1 MNRRRFQGAWAIA
14 ETKWLNTH
22 YCDSALTLRKRQCSH
37 EGRIFL
43 DLIGSGRQWSPQNRG
58 PRPLEELP
66 CPARRQ
72 PAAALTERSPSP
84 VLHPLGL
91 VDRNAAVLLPPSVI
105 RLLCHANSS
114 CRPVPL
120 SGPWPSPPR
129 PPVALGESAP
139 PRNAPFIRKK
149 LSFSLSQPYAE

>member
-1 MNRRRFQGAWAIA
+1 MTRRLFQCAWAIA
-14 ETKWLNTH
+14 EIKWLNIH

-91 VDRNAAVLLPPSVI
+91 VDRNAAVTPSRPRQTALELVARPRDTTPI
-105 RLLCHANSS
+105 ACRNCGACGQDAVRRL
-114 CRPVPL
+114 CRGRV
-120 SGPWPSPPR
+120 R
-129 PPVALGESAP
+129 
-139 PRNAPFIRKK
+139 
-149 LSFSLSQPYAE
+149 